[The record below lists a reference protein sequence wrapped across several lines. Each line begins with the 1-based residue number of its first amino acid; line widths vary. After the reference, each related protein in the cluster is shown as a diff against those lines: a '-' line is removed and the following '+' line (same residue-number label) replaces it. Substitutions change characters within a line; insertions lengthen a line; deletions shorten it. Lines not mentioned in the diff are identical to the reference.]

1 MATNAIVQKQTS
13 VLPRWV
19 LRLLG
24 YSSLAAALISLI
36 VYWYKRFPPSSGARR
51 SNLSSQGNNQ
61 QSRSPAGP
69 STTNSNNS
77 SGWGS
82 RLLGSS
88 KKKRVLT
95 LSLKNTVL
103 WNPSSDVDTPNHAF
117 HENAAIALNRLTQL
131 YDVHVIIHVSSDDER
146 EQINRLLQNAG
157 LLEKGLLDPRKILWC
172 ATEEGKIHMIRH
184 IEPAVHIEG
193 GWELDDGEDIVRKL
207 RPFVSRLIW
216 VITRR
221 RRSSFNQARL
231 KESDQG
237 IIGANVE
244 LAEKLL
250 ETSIG
255 NELGFT
261 VVEEE

>member
-1 MATNAIVQKQTS
+1 M
-13 VLPRWV
+13 
-19 LRLLG
+19 
-24 YSSLAAALISLI
+24 
-36 VYWYKRFPPSSGARR
+36 
-51 SNLSSQGNNQ
+51 
-61 QSRSPAGP
+61 
-69 STTNSNNS
+69 
-77 SGWGS
+77 
-82 RLLGSS
+82 
-88 KKKRVLT
+88 
-95 LSLKNTVL
+95 L

-131 YDVHVIIHVSSDDER
+131 YDVHIIIHVSSDDEKD
-146 EQINRLLQNAG
+146 QINRLLQNAG
-157 LLEKGLLDPRKILWC
+157 LLENNVLDPRKILWC
-172 ATEEGKIHMIRH
+172 STEEGKIHMIRH

-237 IIGANVE
+237 IMGANVE

-250 ETSIG
+250 ETTLG
-255 NELGFT
+255 KELGFS
-261 VVEEE
+261 VGEEEGV